1 MRANIFVR
9 RVLLLLSGSV
19 AAQALLLAVTPI
31 LSRIYSPEQMGIFGV
46 FVALVGMVGTL
57 ATLRY
62 ENAILL
68 PKDEKEAV
76 GIVWLVVLNSV
87 IVSLLLAVTLAIG
100 GDRTLELIGAVS
112 LSDYFLWI
120 AVGTCLMGIMQ
131 GLNSWLIRCEQF
143 RQLTFARFS
152 QSAATALSQ
161 LAVGFAGFSAVGLV
175 WGQILGQLVG
185 VFAMM
190 VALIAYSNV
199 KLFASVSLVDL
210 RRLGKRYI
218 RFPQYSL
225 PADAL
230 NALAS
235 YLPYFILG
243 LYFGPVVVG
252 LYFMM
257 QRMTL
262 APIALVANAVSDVF
276 RERVTRDFREAGN
289 CRPLLIKTF
298 LSLFAISLPLSL
310 LLFFFGPQLFS
321 FVLGDEWTEAGS
333 YASVMAPL
341 VAIRFA
347 ISPVGFVLYVAEKQ
361 NVDLFWQGALLVVN
375 SASLFAGA
383 ALGDAKLSVTLFSF
397 SYSIMYLIYLALS
410 YYYGKT
416 DFIPQERGIEK

>member
-31 LSRIYSPEQMGIFGV
+31 LSRIYSPEQMGILGV
-46 FVALVGMVGTL
+46 FVAFVGMVGTL
-57 ATLRY
+57 VTLRY

-68 PKDEKEAV
+68 PREENEAA
-76 GIVWLVVLNSV
+76 GIVCVVVLNAT
-87 IVSLLLAVTLAIG
+87 IISLLLAATLAIG
-100 GDRTLELIGAVS
+100 GNRTLELMGAES
-112 LSDYFLWI
+112 LSDYFLWM

-131 GLNSWLIRCEQF
+131 GLNSWLIRRAQF
-143 RQLTFARFS
+143 RQLTFARIS

-161 LAVGFAGFSAVGLV
+161 LVAGFAGFSAIGLV
-175 WGQILGQLVG
+175 WGQLLGQLAG
-185 VFAMM
+185 VCAMM
-190 VALIAYSNV
+190 VALIACADV
-199 KLFASVSLVDL
+199 KSFASVSIADL

-218 RFPQYSL
+218 RFPLYSL

-235 YLPYFILG
+235 YLPFFILG
-243 LYFGPVVVG
+243 KYFGPVVVG

-276 RERVTRDFREAGN
+276 KERATRDFREVGT

-298 LSLFAISLPLSL
+298 LGLFAISLPLSL

-321 FVLGDEWTEAGS
+321 FVLGDKWNEAGG
-333 YASVMAPL
+333 YASIMAPL

-397 SYSIMYLIYLALS
+397 SYSTMYLIYLALS
-410 YYYGKT
+410 YYYGKS
-416 DFIPQERGIEK
+416 DSFPQERGNGK